1 MKRFENII
9 KPVLFIFILLV
20 IINLLSIVFIPK
32 DNTKEAGMP
41 EFRPNGILSEPKNTI
56 DVLVIGDSE
65 SYTSFSPME
74 IWSEYGYTSY
84 VMGSNAQKIYQS
96 YNYLL
101 LALETQ
107 HPKVVVLETNT
118 FYRKLKNDLKI
129 ISFLERH
136 IPFIKYHDRWKTLNW
151 NDFYADVN
159 YTNRNDLKGYYFIRY
174 SQPYKESKPV
184 YMFKKDKREALP
196 KDDEYYIR
204 KIYDVCKKND
214 IELMFYTA
222 PQIKNWW
229 YSKYNTIRDLAKDL
243 GINYVDTNL
252 VSEIDIDWV
261 TDTKDVG
268 DHVNYY
274 GAKKVS
280 HYMGKYLGEKY
291 NLVDHR
297 DDPDYASW
305 NDSLEFY
312 NSIVADESIIKY

>member
-9 KPVLFIFILLV
+9 KPVVFILILFC
-20 IINLLSIVFIPK
+20 IIGLLTPIFRPK
-32 DNTKEAGMP
+32 DNTREAGMP
-41 EFRPNGILSEPKNTI
+41 DFRANGILSEPKDTI

-74 IWSEYGYTSY
+74 IWSQYGYTSY

-101 LALETQ
+101 LALEYQ
-107 HPKVVVLETNT
+107 HPKVVILETNT

-129 ISFLERH
+129 ISFMERYS
-136 IPFIKYHDRWKTLNW
+136 PFIKYHDRWKTLHW
-151 NDFYADVN
+151 NDFYADVE
-159 YTNRNDLKGYYFIRY
+159 YTNRNDLKGYYYIGY
-174 SQPYKESKPV
+174 SKPYKESKPM
-184 YMFKKDKREALP
+184 YMHKVNDRQILP

-204 KIYDVCKKND
+204 KIYEVCQKND

-229 YSKYNTIRDLAKDL
+229 YSKHNTTQDLATEL

-252 VSEIDIDWV
+252 VSDIDIDWV
-261 TDTKDVG
+261 TDTKDIG

-280 HYMGKYLGEKY
+280 SYMGKYLGEKY
-291 NLVDHR
+291 DLVDHR
-297 DDPDYASW
+297 GDPKYASW

-312 NSIVADESIIKY
+312 NSIIADENITRY

>member
-1 MKRFENII
+1 MLILVGCSMKRFENII

-118 FYRKLKNDLKI
+118 FYRKLKND
-129 ISFLERH
+129 
-136 IPFIKYHDRWKTLNW
+136 FI
-151 NDFYADVN
+151 
-159 YTNRNDLKGYYFIRY
+159 
-174 SQPYKESKPV
+174 
-184 YMFKKDKREALP
+184 ALC
-196 KDDEYYIR
+196 IR
-204 KIYDVCKKND
+204 K
-214 IELMFYTA
+214 
-222 PQIKNWW
+222 
-229 YSKYNTIRDLAKDL
+229 
-243 GINYVDTNL
+243 
-252 VSEIDIDWV
+252 
-261 TDTKDVG
+261 
-268 DHVNYY
+268 
-274 GAKKVS
+274 
-280 HYMGKYLGEKY
+280 
-291 NLVDHR
+291 
-297 DDPDYASW
+297 
-305 NDSLEFY
+305 
-312 NSIVADESIIKY
+312 